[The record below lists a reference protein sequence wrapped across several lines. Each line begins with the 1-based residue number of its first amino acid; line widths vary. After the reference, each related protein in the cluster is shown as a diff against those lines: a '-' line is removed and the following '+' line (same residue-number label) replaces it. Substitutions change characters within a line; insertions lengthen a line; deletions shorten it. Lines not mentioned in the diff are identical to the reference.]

1 MTVSE
6 TSTRQERAQA
16 TRRRVLEVAVSQFAS
31 RPYNE
36 VPMGDIAEAAGVA
49 HGLVFHHFGSKR
61 GLYLEVVRE
70 ISHRLFDVVPSD
82 PDASPGAQLRDI
94 LNQHFERVAQHE
106 DLLLGYVRGSVA
118 MSADPEAW
126 EVLEGF
132 RLRIV
137 DWVCDA
143 VGIERATPAMRL
155 MLRTAGDALDQ
166 LSVRWLQQGREFEIE
181 RLVEAMVHVVT
192 GSLAAAGA
200 LDSTLDTSRGI
211 ELLSRP

>member
-1 MTVSE
+1 MAVPE
-6 TSTRQERAQA
+6 TSTRQERAAA
-16 TRRRVLEVAVSQFAS
+16 TRRRVLEVAVTQFAA

-36 VPMGDIAEAAGVA
+36 VPIGDIAEAAGVA

-70 ISHRLFDVVPSD
+70 ISHRLFDVAPRN
-82 PDASPGAQLRDI
+82 PEASPGAQLRDI
-94 LNQHFERVAQHE
+94 LGQHFARVATNE
-106 DLLLGYVRGSVA
+106 DLLLGYVRGSIA

-132 RLRIV
+132 RLRMV

-143 VGIERATPAMRL
+143 VGIERSSAAMQL

-166 LSVRWLQQGREFEIE
+166 LSVRWLQRGREFEID

-200 LDSTLDTSRGI
+200 LDPALETTRGI
-211 ELLSRP
+211 ELLSRR